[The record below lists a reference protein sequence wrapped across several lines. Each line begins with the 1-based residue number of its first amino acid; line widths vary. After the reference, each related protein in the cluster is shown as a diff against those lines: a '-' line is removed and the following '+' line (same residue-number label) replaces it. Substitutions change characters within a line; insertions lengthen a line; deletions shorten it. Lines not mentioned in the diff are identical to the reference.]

1 VPAKILLID
10 DDHDTLKLIG
20 LILERRGYRVS
31 TADHGQLALEQ
42 AASEPAD
49 LILLDIMMPGI
60 DGLEVTRRLR
70 RQPGTARTPIILFSA
85 RSREADRLAGFE
97 AGADDYLTKPIQPN
111 ELVLRIEALLKRGLQ

>member
-1 VPAKILLID
+1 
-10 DDHDTLKLIG
+10 
-20 LILERRGYRVS
+20 
-31 TADHGQLALEQ
+31 
-42 AASEPAD
+42 
-49 LILLDIMMPGI
+49 
-60 DGLEVTRRLR
+60 VTRRLR